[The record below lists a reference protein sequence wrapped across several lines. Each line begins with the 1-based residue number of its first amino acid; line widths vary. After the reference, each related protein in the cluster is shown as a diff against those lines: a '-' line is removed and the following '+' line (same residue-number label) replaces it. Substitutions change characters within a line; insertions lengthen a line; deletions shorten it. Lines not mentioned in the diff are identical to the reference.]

1 MDLIKKEKR
10 LRDFIRNKGRCL
22 VALSGGIDSSYL
34 SLVAF
39 QELKE
44 NMKAVTSLSPSNP
57 KEMVKIV
64 KNFLKKFKI
73 PHIFIETEELKDPLY
88 IKNDGLRCYACK
100 KELFEKILRI
110 AKEEKFNYILEGSQA
125 NDIKDIRPG
134 MKAINELGVLSPL
147 LIFNFKK
154 EEIRERAK
162 KLGIPHYD
170 LPESACLS
178 SRILEGEEITKAKLL
193 QVEKGEE
200 FLKKLGFNKL
210 RVRHHGNLARI
221 EFDKI
226 ERKKLL
232 DLNLWDKIV
241 YFFKKLGFQFVTIDL
256 EGYKRGGGNLRKNK
270 KELEVNV

>member
-10 LRDFIRNKGRCL
+10 LREFIRKKGRCL

-34 SLVAF
+34 SLIAF

-44 NMKAVTSLSPSNP
+44 NMKAVTSLTPSNP

-64 KNFLKKFKI
+64 KNFVKKFKI

-88 IKNDGLRCYACK
+88 VKNDGLRCYACK
-100 KELFEKILRI
+100 KELFEKILEISKR
-110 AKEEKFNYILEGSQA
+110 EKFNCILEGSQA
-125 NDIKDIRPG
+125 NDLKDIRPG
-134 MKAINELGVLSPL
+134 MKAINELGVSSPL
-147 LIFNFKK
+147 LILRFKK
-154 EEIRERAK
+154 EEIRKRAK
-162 KLGIPHYD
+162 ELGIPHYD

-178 SRILEGEEITKAKLL
+178 SRILEGEEITKDKLF

-200 FLKKLGFNKL
+200 FLKKLGFIKV
-210 RVRHHGNLARI
+210 RVRHHKNLARI
-221 EFDKI
+221 EVDKI

-232 DLNLWDKIV
+232 DLNLWDKISN
-241 YFFKKLGFQFVTIDL
+241 FFKKLGFQFVTIDL

-270 KELEVNV
+270 KKLEVSV